1 MHLKQLQ
8 SYANDVEHDGC
19 RTLHSGT
26 FPAYMK
32 MRNGFYLFMK
42 TLLRTCELS
51 VNFFARPVCPS
62 HPLKFLRIPTALSY
76 LFSVRA
82 VRRRRHDD
90 DQGGGGRHE
99 EGELGHVAAAAVLV
113 EVPQGRSSRLLLL
126 RSFDGSGLSSLGPSI
141 PGCSDSEGGAWT
153 AGGP

>member
-1 MHLKQLQ
+1 MHAHSKQLQ
-8 SYANDVEHDGC
+8 SYANDAEHVGC

-62 HPLKFLRIPTALSY
+62 HSNFIEFPPHCLTSFLFVLSDAAETTTTKAAVAATKRASLVMLPPQLFSLKFLRVDLLVCCCCVVLMAL
-76 LFSVRA
+76 VC
-82 VRRRRHDD
+82 
-90 DQGGGGRHE
+90 
-99 EGELGHVAAAAVLV
+99 
-113 EVPQGRSSRLLLL
+113 
-126 RSFDGSGLSSLGPSI
+126 LGPSI
-141 PGCSDSEGGAWT
+141 PGCSDSEGGAST